1 MKPDRGEAMHDAR
14 RLDSLRKQTL
24 VLAAT
29 EAALQR
35 GCQPAIAEI
44 ARDAGVGRKF
54 IYDHPELR
62 AAIELKL
69 AQAAEHRA
77 DRMITAARV
86 TGASL
91 RADLEN
97 SRAENGR
104 LRKRLQTLES
114 RLSRAEGARI
124 VADNLVPGDVLA
136 ELADEQLARHVA
148 ESRAATLRG
157 TGKLSRRRRGTRGR
171 PEHQP
176 RTHAACQSLRPGSS
190 ASLTTRPGDTC
201 PSECS
206 TQQRQRRLI
215 RVGYSRIPRQTRRS
229 HRQAPTSGTGF
240 QGSPLARPLA
250 GLLKKVDADI
260 LLFLHAKSF
269 LARGFWF
276 RTPEFCPA
284 RTLRREGLRRAFS

>member
-104 LRKRLQTLES
+104 LRKRLQALES

-136 ELADEQLARHVA
+136 GLADEQLARHVA
-148 ESRAATLRG
+148 NLEQQLFEARESCRVAVEELEAARSINRELMQRANRSDQEA
-157 TGKLSRRRRGTRGR
+157 RR
-171 PEHQP
+171 
-176 RTHAACQSLRPGSS
+176 ASLRDPQTPALSS
-190 ASLTTRPGDTC
+190 AQLSNDN
-201 PSECS
+201 
-206 TQQRQRRLI
+206 
-215 RVGYSRIPRQTRRS
+215 
-229 HRQAPTSGTGF
+229 
-240 QGSPLARPLA
+240 A
-250 GLLKKVDADI
+250 G
-260 LLFLHAKSF
+260 
-269 LARGFWF
+269 
-276 RTPEFCPA
+276 
-284 RTLRREGLRRAFS
+284 